1 MKVTKNNQ
9 KSAMIIYIDDDPRKD
24 LELFDC
30 LYKLKKDGEID
41 YKLDEKEHRV
51 TIKAGKFFPVI
62 NNEIL
67 GFYLEKDKVFYFY
80 GDDNDIS
87 EKLIS
92 YEDWW
97 SNVILTSYKNY
108 LENNKVSNWNKLENY
123 DDENFLISWKS
134 NGRRKF

>member
-9 KSAMIIYIDDDPRKD
+9 KPVMIIYIDDDPRKD

-51 TIKAGKFFPVI
+51 TIKAGKHLPAI
-62 NNEIL
+62 SDEIL
-67 GFYLEKDKVFYFY
+67 GFYLEKDKVFYY
-80 GDDNDIS
+80 SD

-92 YEDWW
+92 YKDWW
-97 SNVILTSYKNY
+97 SDAILTAYKNY

-123 DDENFLISWKS
+123 DDENSLISWKS
-134 NGRRKF
+134 NEWRKF